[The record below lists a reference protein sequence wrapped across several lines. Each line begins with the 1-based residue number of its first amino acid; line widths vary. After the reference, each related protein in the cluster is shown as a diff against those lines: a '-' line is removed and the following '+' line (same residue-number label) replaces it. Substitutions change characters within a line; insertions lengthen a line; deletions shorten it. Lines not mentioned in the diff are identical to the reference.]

1 MRNVRTAQ
9 EWIDVKSEGTYYKG
23 NNLCSIWEYKNEM
36 WKCNFISLSEKERQ
50 TVLEICNVAEGGD
63 I

>member
-23 NNLCSIWEYKNEM
+23 DNLCSVLEYKNEM

-50 TVLEICNVAEGGD
+50 TVLEICNVAEGGN